1 MDYQWQCGC
10 DHILS
15 TFTAHKCTVLPRQK
29 TTKANRLVLYHAC
42 FAVPNATIASLCLCG
57 VLTLFCNHKVS
68 SCKLFGTLPYFFCS
82 NELNCNRFL
91 FYSLPCLREK
101 WLCSC
106 GHILSAFTAHKRTVI
121 QAKAASAKSVGAVP
135 CVFCCRTKN
144 NCKPWGTVLR
154 LIGDDEVSS
163 CIFLMFFWYC
173 SAACLTQL

>member
-1 MDYQWQCGC
+1 MWLWPYSRYIHCS
-10 DHILS
+10 HMHS
-15 TFTAHKCTVLPRQK
+15 FTQAR
-29 TTKANRLVLYHAC
+29 TTKANRLVLCHAC
-42 FAVPNATIASLCLCG
+42 FKVPNATIASLCD
-57 VLTLFCNHKVS
+57 VLRLFCNHKVS

-163 CIFLMFFWYC
+163 CIFLMCFFGIV
-173 SAACLTQL
+173 ARLV